1 MASSVVSHSQG
12 LSLVSELWDSW
23 FLWDH
28 VKQMRNLEMPV
39 LTDHFMVSIRMDF
52 LNNRNFPPT
61 KKKMFSF
68 GEQKGKKTNRLDLV
82 EK

>member
-12 LSLVSELWDSW
+12 LSLVSEPWDSW

-52 LNNRNFPPT
+52 LNNRNISPPPP
-61 KKKMFSF
+61 KKMFSF
-68 GEQKGKKTNRLDLV
+68 GEQKGKKN
-82 EK
+82 EQIGFS